1 MSIPHGY
8 CQCGC
13 GEKTPL
19 SPKTNHKRGL
29 VKGEPIAYIHGHN
42 RRKYASDKESDIH
55 RKAYIAAYY
64 LAHKK
69 QISEREARRY
79 QHKRDEILK
88 RNAAYKTKWAATPK
102 GQAVG
107 FRENGRR
114 RARKRSAFVEDIS
127 RANVFARDKGICGIC
142 AQAVDPSNWHLDHI
156 IPLGPGDHSYAN
168 VRVTHPEC
176 NLAKIAQD
184 QREIAKWREEPA
196 TLF

>member
-1 MSIPHGY
+1 MEIPHGF

-13 GEKTPL
+13 GQETPVHR
-19 SPKTNHKRGL
+19 KTNRTYGS
-29 VKGEPIAYIHGHN
+29 VKGERMDYIHGHN
-42 RRKYASDKESDIH
+42 RRKYTDGDQH
-55 RKAYIAAYY
+55 RKTYLAAYY

-69 QISEREARRY
+69 QISEREAARY
-79 QHKRDEILK
+79 KRKREEILK

-102 GQAVG
+102 GQAIG

-127 RANVFARDKGICGIC
+127 RARVFSRDKGICGIC
-142 AQAVDPSNWHLDHI
+142 GKAVDPDNWHLDHI
-156 IPLGPGDHSYAN
+156 IPLGPGDHSYEN